1 MDRLLTR
8 KQVAEFLGIEP
19 GTLARWKWAGKDG
32 PPSVMVGTRS
42 IRYRQ
47 SEVDAWMRRGDVVAS
62 MADASRM
69 DDFKTACRF
78 GALYKLSKKDRR
90 EVCQEIAEACEKS
103 FRRGFH
109 QGREGADDVVVDVME
124 WRFNAPLSDS
134 PSPHGTYD
142 SSAIARH
149 SSEVGLPRT

>member
-1 MDRLLTR
+1 MDKLLTR

-19 GTLARWKWAGKDG
+19 GTLARWKWAGKEG

-47 SEVDAWMRRGDVVAS
+47 SDVEAWMRGGAVI
-62 MADASRM
+62 ADSADTKSA
-69 DDFKTACRF
+69 DNFALACRF
-78 GALYKLSKKDRR
+78 FALYKLSKEDRR
-90 EVCQEIAEACEKS
+90 KICREIAEACEKS

-109 QGREGADDVVVDVME
+109 QGREGAGDVVVDLMD
-124 WRFNAPLSDS
+124 WRFNTPLSQS

-142 SSAIARH
+142 SDAITRH
-149 SSEVGLPRT
+149 SAEVGLPRR